1 MLRRKMILFLT
12 WQIGLMVVVAVVA
25 IWLLQG
31 VLSQMNHTSVQD
43 AGVVETTNKMA
54 EAITSVEIELRALQ
68 LGHSRHVDALVE
80 AIETLR
86 AHSDQ
91 FGREYAR
98 PLPGARPLYDTIVAR
113 LEEFQEAVGMLAT
126 TEDET
131 LARRHM
137 ERAVTSSIG
146 LRQGILQSGRMMREH
161 TVAEERATVITFRW
175 VVLGLAVVFLIM
187 INVSVMMLLRM
198 GQMVLRPVET
208 LVDASRR
215 LAREEFDYRVKVAA
229 GNEFSEL
236 AAAFNRLAENLQAN
250 EKRKLETLAQTAIM
264 LNHELNNASAIIKLQ
279 LKLLERQST
288 GNPSFERC
296 LRQINESLA
305 RMTATVEALKRIRRI
320 VLTDYSADLKMLD
333 LEKSV
338 QEEEAATP

>member
-1 MLRRKMILFLT
+1 MLRRKMLFFLA
-12 WQIGLMVVVAVVA
+12 WQIGLMVVVAVAA

-31 VLSQMNHTSVQD
+31 VLGEMDHTSVQD
-43 AGVVETTNKMA
+43 ATVVETSNHMA
-54 EAITSVEIELRALQ
+54 EAITQVEIELREVQ
-68 LGHSRHVDALVE
+68 LGHTRHVDALVE

-86 AHSDQ
+86 ADADA

-98 PLPGARPLYDTIVAR
+98 PIPQAQPLYASITVR
-113 LEEFQEAVGMLAT
+113 LAEFQDAVGMLAT
-126 TEDET
+126 TEDAA

-137 ERAVTSSIG
+137 ERAVTASIG
-146 LRQGILQSGRMMREH
+146 LRQGILEAARLMREH
-161 TVAEERATVITFRW
+161 TNAQERQTVIRFRW
-175 VVLGLAVVFLIM
+175 VVLGLAVVFLLM

-198 GQMVLRPVET
+198 GQMVLKPVEA

-215 LAREEFDYRVKVAA
+215 LAREEFGHRVKVAE
-229 GNEFSEL
+229 GNEFGEL

-288 GNPSFERC
+288 GNPSFERA

-320 VLTDYSADLKMLD
+320 VLTDYPGDLKMLD

-338 QEEEAATP
+338 QEEVTS